1 MEVIS
6 NAKDRA
12 PGWLAATLFGLAM
25 ALAPLQVASFAAG
38 ASPQGAQALP
48 GGLDHRCECPAVS
61 EHAKPAVSQAAKQ
74 SRSGEPP
81 AAPRARPDRAFVSRF
96 SYLDALPAEAPA
108 RSLPLY
114 LLSSRLRR

>member
-61 EHAKPAVSQAAKQ
+61 EHAKPA
-74 SRSGEPP
+74 
-81 AAPRARPDRAFVSRF
+81 RPDRAFVSRF

>member
-74 SRSGEPP
+74 SRSDSLTQ
-81 AAPRARPDRAFVSRF
+81 PRLSGKSVMDSR
-96 SYLDALPAEAPA
+96 
-108 RSLPLY
+108 
-114 LLSSRLRR
+114 